1 MTVFA
6 AHMVVYFSTQLFT
19 ATLARMASTARCVR
33 RTWRHSWRRRRSRL
47 TPGLCY
53 WTTTA
58 RATRTSAPPCTRGV
72 RRRTALS
79 LSLSWR
85 GWERCFCLCQ
95 TAGEFMSVQST
106 HITKD
111 WNTIA
116 FLIVGKTAVWGIF
129 HVTVISICRK
139 IWLSSPFIPV
149 SISMQCPLWYCHL
162 GAPMTDFLKFYTGDI
177 KRDYLKNLMLWLMF
191 HWSVS
196 DVNPTPICLQ
206 IINPKS
212 LKWDTFFILLSSFN
226 QLQILT
232 VKTSDDF
239 LNVRYFMQ
247 QW

>member
-58 RATRTSAPPCTRGV
+58 RATRTSAPPCTRGD

-79 LSLSWR
+79 LSPSWH

-139 IWLSSPFIPV
+139 MRLSSPIHPSVHLYAV
-149 SISMQCPLWYCHL
+149 SFVVLPLG
-162 GAPMTDFLKFYTGDI
+162 GANDWLFKILHRGYKKGLLEEFNALVNVPLIGI
-177 KRDYLKNLMLWLMF
+177 RCQSNSNLPANNKPKEFEMGHIF
-191 HWSVS
+191 HF
-196 DVNPTPICLQ
+196 TL
-206 IINPKS
+206 
-212 LKWDTFFILLSSFN
+212 
-226 QLQILT
+226 
-232 VKTSDDF
+232 
-239 LNVRYFMQ
+239 
-247 QW
+247 